1 MDQNSGPPTGKFKFR
16 PNFIPIWTD
25 SYSVRSGDNFQ
36 VTHLSPKIVGGPRG
50 HMTEYIAGEGQRIS
64 DIFSMKKS
72 FLFIYLIKS
81 NYFQIRKI
89 KKKSNFYSEFRN

>member
-1 MDQNSGPPTGKFKFR
+1 MDQNSGPPTGQFKYR
-16 PNFIPIWTD
+16 QNSVPIRTD

-36 VTHLSPKIVGGPRG
+36 VTHLNPKSVGGPRG
-50 HMTEYIAGEGQRIS
+50 HMTEYIAWEGQRIS

-81 NYFQIRKI
+81 N
-89 KKKSNFYSEFRN
+89 FYSEFRN